1 MESKKFMRKEYV
13 QKYEKWLS
21 GMLLLALILL
31 VLSLLQFSTPNLV
44 GNDGYYHIKIAE
56 LMRIESLKP
65 DFPWLPLTILNPGEF
80 SDHHFLFHVL
90 MIPFTLGDLV
100 QGAKWASII
109 FASFAFMCV
118 WWLLRNQRVPYAGLW
133 TLGLLAI
140 SEAFL
145 YRMSMPRTQS
155 LSLALLVLG
164 LNFMLQKKYGYLLP
178 LSFLFV
184 WLYDAF
190 PLMVVIA
197 GIYVISL
204 WLVEKELHL
213 QPLVF
218 VLLGVTFGLLIN
230 PYFPDN
236 IIFGA
241 RHVIPKVLG
250 EADVRVGNEWYPY
263 ETDQLLE
270 NSPLGLLVFLA
281 GVVALGLRNQRMDT
295 RTAVTLFISIFF
307 GLMLFQSR
315 RFIEYYPPFALIF
328 CAMAC
333 SPLISNPW
341 RSYIERIQGDRR
353 EKDVGEVS
361 SGWKIADWLPGF
373 LLLVIL
379 SSGIF
384 YTGRAARENLSDTRP
399 AGLYSGASQW
409 LVENTPR
416 GTRVFQTDWDD
427 FPRLLFHNSWNTYL
441 IGLDPTFMQIKDPDL
456 FEQWV
461 AITRGEADFPAQDIF
476 YDFAAQYILTD
487 LKHKDFIN
495 RAGEDAEIVEVYRD
509 KEAIV
514 YQVQLLAD

>member
-1 MESKKFMRKEYV
+1 MRKEYV

-90 MIPFTLGDLV
+90 MILFTLGDLV

-281 GVVALGLRNQRMDT
+281 GVVALGLRNERMDT

>member
-1 MESKKFMRKEYV
+1 MRKEYV

-178 LSFLFV
+178 FSFLFV

-341 RSYIERIQGDRR
+341 RLYIERIQGDSR

-373 LLLVIL
+373 LFLVIL

-487 LKHKDFIN
+487 LKHKDFIY

>member
-1 MESKKFMRKEYV
+1 MRKEYV

-281 GVVALGLRNQRMDT
+281 GVVALGLRNERMDT

>member
-1 MESKKFMRKEYV
+1 MRKEYV